1 VTTGRIR
8 AFRTLFISDVHLGT
22 KGCQADRLLDFLRHY
37 DADTIY
43 LVGDIVDGWQLRSS
57 WYWPQAHNDVV
68 QKLLR
73 QARKGA
79 RIVYVPG
86 NHDEFL
92 RDYYGVHFGGV
103 EVVEHAIHAA
113 GDGRRYLVVHGDHF
127 DLVVTQARWLALLGS
142 KAYDIAIAINR
153 IFNALRRRLG
163 FYWSLSQWA
172 KLKVKNAVNYIGE
185 FERTLAEEARHRGA
199 DGVICGHIHH
209 AVIHDDFGIRYVN
222 CGDWV
227 ESCSAVV
234 EHFDGRLEVVH
245 WTDDL
250 RKRKSNEVPTSP
262 ADEHDAEICRLSA
275 LARRGVAALPCAPMQ
290 PSPNPALPTA
300 ADVDTAAQRLAGV
313 ALRTPL
319 VSSPVLDALTGARV
333 FLKAETLQRTGSFKF
348 RGAYNK
354 LSSIPQAERAGG
366 VVAFSSGNHA
376 QGVAAAAQILGMRAV
391 IVMPAD
397 APRPKRERTAALGAE
412 IVLYDRVREDRQAIA
427 RAIAE
432 KRNAALVPP
441 YDDPLVIAG
450 QGTAGREIVEDLA
463 AHGLVPD
470 VVAVTASGG
479 GLTAGIALAVKAR
492 SPQARVYTAEPEGFD
507 DHARSFR
514 SGQRERNSAVTGT
527 ICDALM
533 AQTPGE
539 LTFAINRVL
548 VGEGTA
554 VSDQEVAAAV
564 AFAFHELKLVV
575 EPGGAAA
582 LAALLSR
589 KIDVKGKIAV
599 AVLSGGNVDPEL
611 FHRLVA

>member
-1 VTTGRIR
+1 
-8 AFRTLFISDVHLGT
+8 
-22 KGCQADRLLDFLRHY
+22 
-37 DADTIY
+37 
-43 LVGDIVDGWQLRSS
+43 
-57 WYWPQAHNDVV
+57 
-68 QKLLR
+68 
-73 QARKGA
+73 
-79 RIVYVPG
+79 
-86 NHDEFL
+86 
-92 RDYYGVHFGGV
+92 
-103 EVVEHAIHAA
+103 
-113 GDGRRYLVVHGDHF
+113 
-127 DLVVTQARWLALLGS
+127 
-142 KAYDIAIAINR
+142 
-153 IFNALRRRLG
+153 
-163 FYWSLSQWA
+163 
-172 KLKVKNAVNYIGE
+172 
-185 FERTLAEEARHRGA
+185 
-199 DGVICGHIHH
+199 
-209 AVIHDDFGIRYVN
+209 
-222 CGDWV
+222 
-227 ESCSAVV
+227 
-234 EHFDGRLEVVH
+234 
-245 WTDDL
+245 
-250 RKRKSNEVPTSP
+250 
-262 ADEHDAEICRLSA
+262 
-275 LARRGVAALPCAPMQ
+275 MQ